1 MRHLCAF
8 LLGYLLFAVL
18 SVKAQSYSFP
28 YYFAINPDNTATI
41 TGYIGNGGAVTVPET
56 IDGILVTGIGLGFY
70 GCENVTSVTIPG
82 SVTNIGEDAF
92 LLSTNITAI
101 NVASNN
107 PAYVSV
113 AGVLFNE
120 AQTQTHRISGRQWRN
135 LLFNTR

>member
-1 MRHLCAF
+1 MRSIWPF
-8 LLGYLLFAVL
+8 LLSLLLLAAPVTQ
-18 SVKAQSYSFP
+18 AQSYSYP
-28 YYFAINPDNTATI
+28 YIFTINSDETVTI
-41 TGYIGNGGAVTVPET
+41 TAYVGNGGAVSVPAM

-70 GCENVTSVTIPG
+70 GCENVTSVTIPS

-113 AGVLFNE
+113 AGVLFN
-120 AQTQTHRISGRQWRN
+120 
-135 LLFNTR
+135 